1 MLFASVSCF
10 QSLGSLVH
18 FSCSYVVGN
27 LQYVYYWVLCMLML
41 HKYVINFTSFRDMH
55 IRVTLYLY
63 YK

>member
-27 LQYVYYWVLCMLML
+27 LQYVLAGFVYVNVYVNVNTNTY
-41 HKYVINFTSFRDMH
+41 KYV
-55 IRVTLYLY
+55 
-63 YK
+63 